1 MKPLY
6 LFAIVVLL
14 AIVAIVALG
23 VVLIRL
29 KKIRSRHVPNF
40 TRLSTLLILASAYSL
55 SQSNWPGVHMRELD
69 MWSML
74 VILAILTYSIIHAGL
89 TSALPKAH
97 EDDFAKS
104 YMLSMLYTDSERMAN
119 AELQDI
125 EKKRANAK
133 AKS

>member
-6 LFAIVVLL
+6 LFGIVLL
-14 AIVAIVALG
+14 LAVLAMVALG

-29 KKIRSRHVPNF
+29 KKIRARHVANF
-40 TRLSTLLILASAYSL
+40 TRLGTLFILAIAYSL

-74 VILAILTYSIIHAGL
+74 VILAILTYSLIHAGL
-89 TSALPKAH
+89 TSALPKGND
-97 EDDFAKS
+97 EDFAKS

-119 AELQDI
+119 AELQAI
-125 EKKRANAK
+125 EKQRADAK
-133 AKS
+133 GKS